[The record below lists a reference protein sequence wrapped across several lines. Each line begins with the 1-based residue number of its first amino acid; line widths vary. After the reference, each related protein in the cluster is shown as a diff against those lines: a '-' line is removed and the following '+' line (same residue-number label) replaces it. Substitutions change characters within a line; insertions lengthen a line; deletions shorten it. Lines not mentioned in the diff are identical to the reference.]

1 MDIWKQGLAIV
12 QELILSPQGLGIRV
26 LGTTDWGNPSD
37 CGKSFFLFHSRERF
51 GLVLLILMLMSCPTD
66 YKIYEQVVEA
76 THRFKS
82 IFYDAE

>member
-1 MDIWKQGLAIV
+1 MDIWKEGLAIV

-37 CGKSFFLFHSRERF
+37 C
-51 GLVLLILMLMSCPTD
+51 D

>member
-1 MDIWKQGLAIV
+1 M
-12 QELILSPQGLGIRV
+12 
-26 LGTTDWGNPSD
+26 
-37 CGKSFFLFHSRERF
+37 
-51 GLVLLILMLMSCPTD
+51 LMLSSLD

>member
-1 MDIWKQGLAIV
+1 MM
-12 QELILSPQGLGIRV
+12 
-26 LGTTDWGNPSD
+26 
-37 CGKSFFLFHSRERF
+37 
-51 GLVLLILMLMSCPTD
+51 LMLIFIPSD